1 MRADILLE
9 NINLIKRKQPWKI
22 YMEIFHHVEE
32 KAISIKNIYNLSVFL
47 PLLTLLTFITR
58 NILAEITWHFVHIEI
73 DRNFDNCTRHWND
86 LRKKNLL
93 NFSLGRLVK
102 QRGMKKSSQNGRY
115 EVKIKALVFH
125 AKIVH
130 SKVCKYSLLLHW
142 KFLFRSSLFGPFVAD
157 LLQRRGKKWRLPR
170 LYSRTSR

>member
-1 MRADILLE
+1 MRSTGIWIIA
-9 NINLIKRKQPWKI
+9 RG
-22 YMEIFHHVEE
+22 
-32 KAISIKNIYNLSVFL
+32 
-47 PLLTLLTFITR
+47 
-58 NILAEITWHFVHIEI
+58 IEMI
-73 DRNFDNCTRHWND
+73 

-130 SKVCKYSLLLHW
+130 SKI
-142 KFLFRSSLFGPFVAD
+142 
-157 LLQRRGKKWRLPR
+157 
-170 LYSRTSR
+170 